1 MPTNGLMTLLCVI
14 GLLTAVY
21 FIGSFLDFLQSYS
34 PYFPL
39 VAIGAVVIACCA
51 IAKINEWREDRAWRR
66 GWEERRRTRGP

>member
-1 MPTNGLMTLLCVI
+1 MPESGFMMLLCLI
-14 GLLTAVY
+14 GFLTSVY
-21 FIGSFLDFLQSYS
+21 FIGSSLDFLQSYS

-66 GWEERRRTRGP
+66 GWEEHRRTRGP

>member
-1 MPTNGLMTLLCVI
+1 MPESGFMMLLCLI
-14 GLLTAVY
+14 GFLTSVY
-21 FIGSFLDFLQSYS
+21 FIGSSLDFLQSYS

-66 GWEERRRTRGP
+66 GWAERRRTRGP